1 MDESPENNSPPPA
14 ASSDLIETV
23 KPFSGESTVEWIDY
37 AVQQAVIA
45 QKNVVETLETTINVT
60 KSRLDQ
66 IKSTSTAHFH
76 MTVVSF
82 FLID

>member
-1 MDESPENNSPPPA
+1 MDESPENHSPPPVA
-14 ASSDLIETV
+14 NSDLIKTV

-45 QKNVVETLETTINVT
+45 QKNVVETLESTINVT

-76 MTVVSF
+76 MTLVSVF
-82 FLID
+82 F